1 MFAKVGIDVE
11 FGRHFMDRVNDKRNG
26 KPITPSELTRLFK
39 QEYKRYGKP
48 IAQMGPEQ
56 QAVMKD
62 LQTDINIPFM
72 LQWDEENN
80 ELDLI
85 AKTVMRKK
93 DFKTSNREF
102 AVERGGIV
110 VPFASGNF
118 ASIVPHRALKIK
130 KSTPGRL
137 SYDQPTDNR
146 KRNNRG

>member
-1 MFAKVGIDVE
+1 
-11 FGRHFMDRVNDKRNG
+11 MDRVNDERNG
-26 KPITPSELTRLFK
+26 KPITPAELTRLFK
-39 QEYKRYGKP
+39 QEYKRYSKP

-72 LQWDEENN
+72 LKWDADNN

-102 AVERGGIV
+102 AVERGGIN
-110 VPFASGNF
+110 VPFASGMI
-118 ASIVPHRALKIK
+118 AQIVPHRALKVK

-137 SYDQPTDNR
+137 SYDQPETKR
-146 KRNNRG
+146 KRNK